1 MRPGPTFFILI
12 ETLGILS
19 FAFSAMIVAKRKELS
34 MLGIFVAAAATA
46 LGGGTIRDML
56 LGPSAQPFFWVA
68 NPFYVVAIFVFSVA
82 YARFDTMQ
90 ALIARRDVLVKET
103 AEAVAYA
110 SLAALGALKA
120 YTILSASVGSGW
132 MPAMQLLI
140 LCSFFGAMSVAFGG
154 IIRDVFVNELPGALK
169 PGSWGLEAAFLGSA
183 VAVLMRM
190 YGIEQPWALLGGFVA
205 TAAIRTIVVVRSQAA
220 KPAKA

>member
-19 FAFSAMIVAKRKELS
+19 FAFSAMVVAKRKELS
-34 MLGIFVAAAATA
+34 MMGIFVAAVATA

-56 LGPSAQPFFWVA
+56 LGPSALPFFWVV
-68 NPFYVVAIFVFSVA
+68 NPFYIVAIFVLSLA
-82 YARFDTMQ
+82 YAHFDIVQ

-103 AEAVAYA
+103 AEGAAYA

-132 MPAMQLLI
+132 MSAAQLLI

-154 IIRDVFVNELPGALK
+154 IVNELSSALK
-169 PGSWGLEAAFLGSA
+169 PGTWGIEAAFLGSA

-190 YGIEQPWALLGGFVA
+190 GGAEQPWALLGGFIA
-205 TAAIRTIVVVRSQAA
+205 TAALRSIVVVRNQARQAA
-220 KPAKA
+220 KA

>member
-34 MLGIFVAAAATA
+34 TMGIFVAAVATA

-56 LGPSAQPFFWVA
+56 LGPSALPFFWVV
-68 NPFYVVAIFVFSVA
+68 NPFYIVAIFVLSLA
-82 YARFDTMQ
+82 YARFDIVQ

-103 AEAVAYA
+103 AEGVAYA

-132 MPAMQLLI
+132 MSAAQLLI

-154 IIRDVFVNELPGALK
+154 IIRDVLVNELSSALK
-169 PGSWGLEAAFLGSA
+169 PGTWGIEAAFLGSA

-190 YGIEQPWALLGGFVA
+190 GGVEQPWALLGGFIA
-205 TAAIRTIVVVRSQAA
+205 TAALRSIVVVRNQARKAA
-220 KPAKA
+220 KA